1 MRNDFKKSDLKTGMV
16 VVNDRGNVG
25 VVYLGTAHGDF
36 INWFYNRN
44 SEKYDD
50 VNKTRSFDTIKDDM
64 TFRYF
69 SDNAEGRIVEVYVP
83 DHRAFYA
90 EFYDFDI
97 EDFEEEFTLI
107 YKRVVTKTV
116 SVETL
121 KNMFQCDELIITGA
135 TPCTEC
141 CGECCC
147 EE

>member
-36 INWFYNRN
+36 INWFYNCN
-44 SEKYDD
+44 SEEYGA
-50 VNKTRSFDTIKDDM
+50 KTRSMDTIKEDM

-69 SDNAEGRIVEVYVP
+69 SDNEIGMITEVYQP
-83 DHRAFYA
+83 DNRKTYT
-90 EFYDFDI
+90 DFLDV
-97 EDFEEEFTLI
+97 EDYEEFTAGFSLI
-107 YKRVVTKTV
+107 WERVVTRTV
-116 SVETL
+116 SIEEL
-121 KNMFQCDELIITGA
+121 KNIFECDELIITGT